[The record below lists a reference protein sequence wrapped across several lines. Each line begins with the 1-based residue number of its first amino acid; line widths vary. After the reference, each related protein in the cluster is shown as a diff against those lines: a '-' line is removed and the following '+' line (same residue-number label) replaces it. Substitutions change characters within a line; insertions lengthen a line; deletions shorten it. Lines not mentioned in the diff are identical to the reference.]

1 MGYILEIRVR
11 RPQRERSM
19 MRLQHALSLGGLV
32 ALTITAMAPALADGD
47 AGVNGRV
54 VDALTKTPLAATLTI
69 TDDAGYT
76 VKVPTDQSGGFNAVG
91 LHPGRVTVSFLAPGF
106 ASQAYTCNVPA
117 NETGRFEFRADTHLR
132 NEGPVAYRCHLEPAT
147 VDRSTLQ

>member
-1 MGYILEIRVR
+1 
-11 RPQRERSM
+11 
-19 MRLQHALSLGGLV
+19 MRLQRALSLGGLV
-32 ALTITAMAPALADGD
+32 ALTIAATAPALADGD

-69 TDDAGYT
+69 TDEAGYT
-76 VKVPTDQSGGFNAVG
+76 VKVPTDQAGGFNAVG
-91 LHPGRVTVSFLAPGF
+91 LHPGRVVVSFLAPGF
-106 ASQAYTCNVPA
+106 ASQAYSCNVPA
-117 NETGRFEFRADTHLR
+117 NETGRFDFRADTHLR